1 MVKLRSVRSHAPGLL
16 FPLNCPLQMTN
27 AWGDAF
33 FFSDFFLYTP
43 PPPRFGY
50 PPAIKIHGR
59 KAGRLAVQLFIFLR
73 QAFRPSTALLS
84 RPLGA
89 GAAVALPPGQR
100 AETPGRPGPPPPGG
114 GSAERPAPAQ
124 PRRGCGRKSPGRR
137 LRSGT
142 GKGGKVAFSDF
153 GLNPHPPGWTRGDS
167 PRRASLLRVWV
178 RTRGSGH
185 LSPCSPCRCCCGVPP
200 SAHGQAHKQT
210 GRLAA
215 NASGS
220 RPLSSLS
227 GPLPSARV
235 SGKNRGEGRV
245 KLSALGGGG
254 WLGSKVGSRASATAP
269 HRRLLLE

>member
-1 MVKLRSVRSHAPGLL
+1 ML
-16 FPLNCPLQMTN
+16 
-27 AWGDAF
+27 F
-33 FFSDFFLYTP
+33 FFRIFSFTP
-43 PPPRFGY
+43 PPP
-50 PPAIKIHGR
+50 PPPLRLPPSNKNPWQESRQVSCTVIHFPTASVSSEHGSSFATSRGR
-59 KAGRLAVQLFIFLR
+59 SGGGSA
-73 QAFRPSTALLS
+73 P
-84 RPLGA
+84 
-89 GAAVALPPGQR
+89 GAAGGDPR
-100 AETPGRPGPPPPGG
+100 AARPPPPPGG